1 MTKFEF
7 YGKTIATYDAE
18 TREINVAGHGWL
30 CDADTVEEARAIV
43 KRYMKT
49 RLHSGA
55 AY

>member
-7 YGKTIATYDAE
+7 YGKTIATYDA
-18 TREINVAGHGWL
+18 
-30 CDADTVEEARAIV
+30 DTVEEAKAIV

-49 RLHSGA
+49 RLHSGV